1 MQVGVADYSIS
12 GSQINEMRKD
22 IAFSGGKKMAREV
35 VVDLRG
41 QGRYVL
47 RAGGEGVQD
56 LRLALVAVGDQ
67 EFKPF
72 RRGGNGLAM
81 AGQKTLPGAV
91 RKAAKRGHVGPHVA
105 VGWCDNR
112 GSPAHD
118 MIAGKERLAQ
128 SKAEVP
134 AEMAGSVKSGK
145 GPVRAGEAA
154 AVGQAVIR
162 GEGQVQSFAT
172 VGQAGGEAGH
182 QSTAAVK
189 RVAVGVDRGASG
201 RSKAWGKGGMVAVGM
216 CDNDVADLLPGP
228 ECSKDSVKMI
238 RTVGA
243 GIDQSNFG
251 RPDQPGVGPGP
262 GQGGRVRGTQEA
274 DRRRAGHRAVRLSK
288 REGCG

>member
-1 MQVGVADYSIS
+1 MQVGVADYLVS

-47 RAGGEGVQD
+47 PAGGEGVQD

-72 RRGGNGLAM
+72 RRGGDGLAM

-91 RKAAKRGHVGPHVA
+91 RKAAKRSHVGPHVA

-154 AVGQAVIR
+154 AIGQAVI
-162 GEGQVQSFAT
+162 GGKGQVQPLAM
-172 VGQAGGEAGH
+172 VGDAGGEAGH
-182 QSTAAVK
+182 QGAATVQ
-189 RVAVGVDRGASG
+189 RGAESVDRRAGG
-201 RSKAWGKGGMVAVGM
+201 CGKLRRKGGMITVGM
-216 CDNDVADLLPGP
+216 RDDDVADPLPR
-228 ECSKDSVKMI
+228 SKL
-238 RTVGA
+238 G
-243 GIDQSNFG
+243 
-251 RPDQPGVGPGP
+251 
-262 GQGGRVRGTQEA
+262 
-274 DRRRAGHRAVRLSK
+274 
-288 REGCG
+288 